1 MEKINNLNFEQYFMA
16 KGDTSFV
23 AKIFL
28 YNRDKCLILQ
38 KPTKKWQ
45 LPGGHIKF
53 KETVKQG
60 LKREV
65 YEETGISD
73 FSFTAIKK
81 NGNLYLFKGVT
92 NVSDVKL
99 SEEHIAYKWI
109 NVEEL
114 SKYKLTNSTFTQ
126 LNYV

>member
-1 MEKINNLNFEQYFMA
+1 MKFEQYFMA

-28 YNRDKCLILQ
+28 YNGDKCLILQ
-38 KPTKKWQ
+38 KPNKKWQ
-45 LPGGHIKF
+45 LPGGHVKF

-65 YEETGISD
+65 FEETGISD
-73 FSFTAIKK
+73 FSFSLIKK
-81 NGNLYLFKGVT
+81 DGNLYLFKGNTDVC
-92 NVSDVKL
+92 NVKL

-109 NVEEL
+109 NTQEL
-114 SKYKLTNSTFTQ
+114 SKYNLTNETLTHIK
-126 LNYV
+126 YV